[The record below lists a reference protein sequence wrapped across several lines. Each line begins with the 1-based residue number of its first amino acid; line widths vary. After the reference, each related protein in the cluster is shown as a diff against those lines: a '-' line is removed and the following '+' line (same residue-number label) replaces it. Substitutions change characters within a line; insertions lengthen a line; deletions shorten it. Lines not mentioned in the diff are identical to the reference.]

1 MLAYLTLE
9 HQHLEKVGAEP
20 EHSNKT
26 ENYYVCSNRLHLN
39 TYPGVLGILHFQFE
53 RRKLIKFHI
62 F

>member
-9 HQHLEKVGAEP
+9 HQHLENVGGEP
-20 EHSNKT
+20 EHSNKM
-26 ENYYVCSNRLHLN
+26 ENYYVCPLRD
-39 TYPGVLGILHFQFE
+39 TYPRVLGILYFQFE